1 VWGPILSLRVGL
13 FHMVV
18 ERASPMAIY
27 STFPTLLPCT
37 VS

>member
-1 VWGPILSLRVGL
+1 
-13 FHMVV
+13 MVV